1 LTSGDADLNIFKLVR
16 FVNAETTATDW
27 RIELRAAIYQAQR
40 QTTTVTKQ
48 GIPIDGDRRI
58 DLQVIP
64 FKVLAAEEYYFL
76 VLFKEA
82 TPKPPSQP
90 VAIIVPTGSATAPV
104 SSPGELELEIIR
116 LRQELDA
123 AIQER
128 NATQEYLAAII
139 QEHERNDGDL
149 KIAHEEILSS
159 NEELQSTNEEIE
171 TTKEEI
177 QATNEE
183 LTIVN
188 NELRSRNAD
197 LYRLNN
203 DLTNLL
209 ASINIA
215 IVMLTDDLR
224 IRRFTPMAQQ
234 LFNVIPTDTHR
245 HLSDIRTNL
254 DYPELEQSIVE
265 VQATLGTKTIEVQTQ
280 SGHWY
285 LLTIRPYRTTENQ
298 IDGVVL
304 VLHDINDFKLSLATL
319 EAARNYAEE
328 VVETVPVPLLVIES
342 DFRINKANRAFY
354 QTFQVEWLETIR
366 SSLFEIGNGQ
376 WNIPRFRSL
385 LEGVLTDGTIVHN
398 LEVEHQFERIG
409 SKTMLLNAV
418 KIVESDISQRIL
430 LSIEDITVRK
440 QFERERLQLL
450 TAQLARQQA
459 ETANRAKDEF
469 LANLSHELR
478 NPLGA
483 IVGWSKL
490 LATQKPDAAIVN
502 RAVDSIYRNARAQL
516 QLIGEMLDISRID
529 SGKMI
534 LNKLRL
540 DLVSIINAAI
550 DSVQPT
556 ADAKSIQIVAQLT
569 LTIFVGDMERLHQVV
584 CNLLSNA
591 IKFTPTGGRVEI
603 SVAPTSDRAEI
614 RVSDTGIG
622 ISPEL
627 LPHIFDRFRQ
637 GDTGTSKTSQG
648 LGLGL
653 AIVRQIVE
661 LHGGTVRAES
671 PGVGQGTT
679 IVIQLP
685 QQLPAVLPA
694 TSTDL
699 TVALPALPGV
709 TQELPSL
716 AGLQILS
723 VDDDPD
729 LLELMKYILES
740 VGAQV
745 TIVFC
750 AEAAIAALTTDP
762 DKYAVLLLDLGM
774 PEQDGFAL
782 IEQVRGLE
790 RGSAP
795 QIPAIAITAYV
806 GDLQRRLALDA
817 GCQLH
822 LTKPIDPTQLIRA
835 IASLTGRLGDPGG

>member
-1 LTSGDADLNIFKLVR
+1 
-16 FVNAETTATDW
+16 
-27 RIELRAAIYQAQR
+27 
-40 QTTTVTKQ
+40 
-48 GIPIDGDRRI
+48 
-58 DLQVIP
+58 
-64 FKVLAAEEYYFL
+64 
-76 VLFKEA
+76 
-82 TPKPPSQP
+82 
-90 VAIIVPTGSATAPV
+90 
-104 SSPGELELEIIR
+104 
-116 LRQELDA
+116 
-123 AIQER
+123 
-128 NATQEYLAAII
+128 
-139 QEHERNDGDL
+139 
-149 KIAHEEILSS
+149 
-159 NEELQSTNEEIE
+159 
-171 TTKEEI
+171 
-177 QATNEE
+177 
-183 LTIVN
+183 
-188 NELRSRNAD
+188 
-197 LYRLNN
+197 
-203 DLTNLL
+203 
-209 ASINIA
+209 
-215 IVMLTDDLR
+215 
-224 IRRFTPMAQQ
+224 
-234 LFNVIPTDTHR
+234 
-245 HLSDIRTNL
+245 
-254 DYPELEQSIVE
+254 
-265 VQATLGTKTIEVQTQ
+265 
-280 SGHWY
+280 
-285 LLTIRPYRTTENQ
+285 
-298 IDGVVL
+298 
-304 VLHDINDFKLSLATL
+304 
-319 EAARNYAEE
+319 
-328 VVETVPVPLLVIES
+328 
-342 DFRINKANRAFY
+342 
-354 QTFQVEWLETIR
+354 
-366 SSLFEIGNGQ
+366 
-376 WNIPRFRSL
+376 
-385 LEGVLTDGTIVHN
+385 
-398 LEVEHQFERIG
+398 
-409 SKTMLLNAV
+409 
-418 KIVESDISQRIL
+418 
-430 LSIEDITVRK
+430 
-440 QFERERLQLL
+440 
-450 TAQLARQQA
+450 
-459 ETANRAKDEF
+459 
-469 LANLSHELR
+469 
-478 NPLGA
+478 
-483 IVGWSKL
+483 
-490 LATQKPDAAIVN
+490 
-502 RAVDSIYRNARAQL
+502 
-516 QLIGEMLDISRID
+516 
-529 SGKMI
+529 MI

-569 LTIFVGDMERLHQVV
+569 PTISVGDMERLHQVM

-591 IKFTPTGGRVEI
+591 IKFTPTGGRIEI

-671 PGVGQGTT
+671 PGVGHGTT

-685 QQLPAVLPA
+685 GQLPADLPA
-694 TSTDL
+694 TSIDL
-699 TVALPALPGV
+699 TAALPALPGV

-782 IEQVRGLE
+782 IEQVRALE